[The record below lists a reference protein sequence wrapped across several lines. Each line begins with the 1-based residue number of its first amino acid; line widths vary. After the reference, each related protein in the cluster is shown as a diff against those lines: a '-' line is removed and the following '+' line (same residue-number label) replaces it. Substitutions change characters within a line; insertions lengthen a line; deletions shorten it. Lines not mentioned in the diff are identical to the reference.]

1 MERSTLT
8 ASVAVVE
15 ALGTAWTVH
24 SLYPDPETQPAFRR
38 AVESL
43 RGAVSSP
50 ITLELDVAGF
60 MSGGAPVASDR
71 EGADR
76 LAKRCYLHHLESVT
90 VQSPPS
96 HAEVARLFAALD
108 REEATAMA
116 SGGIEAALRRGG
128 VSSFAVVQRTQLASG
143 AQEQIIE
150 RDPAVREILDQTL
163 TPEEF
168 ALRLLDEADGDP
180 DRLATLVVEQFHD
193 VVGRVT
199 EDDVAGREAVVQAF
213 VEAFFYFDEP
223 GQIAVFRRFLA
234 SDEAFDRVFLDQFA
248 GHELAKLAP
257 RLDSQGLSLLLDYAR
272 VATDQADGR
281 PQELLS
287 ILKSPEAL
295 QSMREVAAAKVQER
309 LSSIDQAAAQGDKF
323 LAVVRDRFPDPQRY
337 FYDALEVF
345 RGLLAVETRDRRFAR
360 LMRIW
365 VGKVSDSIRRQQF
378 RRAELWLRA
387 ATNKPTY
394 SAERQPEVDQ
404 ALSLMSSTEL
414 MSIIVEAAGNHDK
427 SAAKILSALGP
438 RAANSLLD
446 LLAVEASAPRRRV
459 LMRVLATVAKQ
470 NPAPLIGR
478 LGDERWYVVR
488 NILWALREAGSA
500 IQPGA
505 VIPALGHGDHRVRI
519 EALRVMAGAAPA
531 EAVPHL
537 EHALRDHSPEV
548 RSVSLTLLGSSPGE
562 RAEQGLIAA
571 ASDRRLGLTER
582 LVAIEAL
589 GGRKSPPAEAAL
601 GRLGNRRFV
610 LSGAARTIRD
620 AAKGALEA

>member
-43 RGAVSSP
+43 RGAAAAP
-50 ITLELDVAGF
+50 LTLDIDVAGF
-60 MSGGAPVASDR
+60 LSGGSPVAADR

-76 LAKRCYLHHLESVT
+76 LAKRCYLHHVESLT

-96 HAEVARLFAALD
+96 EAEVARLFAALD
-108 REEATAMA
+108 REEAAAMA

-128 VSSFAVVQRTQLASG
+128 VSSFGVVQRTQLATG
-143 AQEQIIE
+143 AQEQIID
-150 RDPAVREILDQTL
+150 RDPAVRDVLEHVL
-163 TPEEF
+163 TAEEF
-168 ALRLLDEADGDP
+168 ARQLQEAAGDDP
-180 DRLATLVVEQFHD
+180 DRLADVVAEQFHD
-193 VVGRVT
+193 LVGKVT
-199 EDDVAGREAVVQAF
+199 EEDVAGREAVVQAF

-223 GQIAVFRRFLA
+223 QQISVFRRFLS
-234 SDEAFDRVFLDQFA
+234 SDENFDRVFLDQFA

-281 PQELLS
+281 PQELLG
-287 ILKSPEAL
+287 ILRSPEAL
-295 QSMREVAAAKVQER
+295 KSMREVAAAKVQER
-309 LSSIDQAAAQGDKF
+309 LSSIDQAALAGDKF

-345 RGLLAVETRDRRFAR
+345 RGLLAVETRDRRFSR

-365 VGKVSDSIRRQQF
+365 VGKVSESVRRQQF

-394 SAERQPEVDQ
+394 SPDRQQEIDE
-404 ALSLMSSTEL
+404 ALSTMSTTEL
-414 MSIIVEAAGNHDK
+414 MAIIVEAAGNNDE
-427 SAAKILSALGP
+427 SAAKILSALGS

-446 LLAVEASAPRRRV
+446 LLAGEESAPRRRV
-459 LMRVLATVAKQ
+459 LMRVLATVASQ

-488 NILWALREAGSA
+488 NILWALREAGA
-500 IQPGA
+500 EIQPGA
-505 VIPALGHGDHRVRI
+505 VVPALSHPDHRVRI
-519 EALRVMAGAAPA
+519 EALKVMAGAAPA

-537 EHALRDHSPEV
+537 EHALRDQSTEV
-548 RSVSLTLLGSSPGE
+548 RSVSLTLLGASPGE

-571 ASDRRLGLTER
+571 ASDRRLNLAER
-582 LVAIEAL
+582 IVAIEAL
-589 GGRKSPPAEAAL
+589 GERGTPPAEAAL
-601 GRLGNRRFV
+601 GRLGGRRLV
-610 LSGAARTIRD
+610 LSSAARAVRGAARS
-620 AAKGALEA
+620 ALTS